1 MRYFL
6 GVDIGGTKTHTLIAD
21 ATGQVVG
28 FGLSGP
34 GNHQGVGFE
43 GMFAALHSGFAQA
56 LQMSGLK
63 AGDIAGAGFG
73 IAGYDW
79 PSEKPLM
86 EATILRLGIA
96 CPFHMVNDAVPGL
109 VAGSREGWGVG
120 LVSGTGCNCRGW
132 DREHKR
138 EGRVTGYGYQMG
150 ENAGSSELVWR
161 AMQMVS
167 FEWTRRG
174 PATALTPA
182 LIRFA
187 GARDIEDLLESYTE
201 GRYFVG
207 AQAAPLIFEVAAQGD
222 AVARDLIHW
231 AGVELG
237 EMANAVIRQLA
248 FENLTFDVVMA
259 GSMFEGGPLLIEP
272 LRKTIHA
279 LAPGARLVRLNTP
292 PVIGAV
298 IIGMEQ
304 GQQPVTE
311 EMRNCLRQSLAAMQ
325 NVENAS

>member
-6 GVDIGGTKTHTLIAD
+6 GVDIGGTKTHTVIAD
-21 ATGQVVG
+21 ETGQVLG

-34 GNHQGVGFE
+34 GNHQSVGHE
-43 GMFAALHSGFAQA
+43 GMFESLHNGFSQA
-56 LQMSGLK
+56 LKMSGLK

-86 EATILRLGIA
+86 EATLLRLGIA
-96 CPFHMVNDAVPGL
+96 CPFHLVNDAVPGL
-109 VAGSREGWGVG
+109 VAGSKEGWGVG

-138 EGRVTGYGYQMG
+138 EGRVTGYGYHMG
-150 ENAGSSELVWR
+150 ENAGASELVWR

-182 LIRFA
+182 LIRFS
-187 GARDIEDLLESYTE
+187 GARDMEDLLESYTE
-201 GRYFVG
+201 GRIYVS

-222 AVARDLIHW
+222 AVAREVIHW

-237 EMANAVIRQLA
+237 EMANAVIRQLE
-248 FENLTFDVVMA
+248 FEKLSFDVVLA
-259 GSMFEGGPLLIEP
+259 GSMFEGGPMLTEP

-279 LAPGARLVRLNTP
+279 LAPGARLVRLNVP

-304 GQQPVTE
+304 GRQPVSEDIRT
-311 EMRNCLRQSLAAMQ
+311 RLRQSLAAVQ
-325 NVENAS
+325 NMEITS

>member
-6 GVDIGGTKTHTLIAD
+6 GVDVGGTKTHTVIAD
-21 ATGQVVG
+21 ETGQIMG

-34 GNHQGVGFE
+34 GNHQGVGYD
-43 GMFAALHSGFAQA
+43 GMFESLHNGLSQA
-56 LQMSGLK
+56 LKSSGLRVS
-63 AGDIAGAGFG
+63 DISGAGFG

-79 PSEKPLM
+79 PSEKPFM
-86 EATILRLGIA
+86 EATIRRLGIA

-109 VAGSREGWGVG
+109 VAGAREGWGVG

-132 DREHKR
+132 DREHRR

-150 ENAGSSELVWR
+150 ENAGASELVWR

-182 LIRFA
+182 LIKFT

-201 GRYFVG
+201 GRRYVG
-207 AQAAPLIFEVAAQGD
+207 AQAAPIIFEVAAQGD
-222 AVARDLIHW
+222 PVARDVIRW

-237 EMANAVIRQLA
+237 EMANAVIRQLN
-248 FENLTFDVVMA
+248 FESLDFDVVLA
-259 GSMFEGGPLLIEP
+259 GSMFDGGPMLIEP
-272 LRKTIHA
+272 LRETIHA
-279 LAPGARLVRLNTP
+279 LAPGARLVRLTVP

-298 IIGMEQ
+298 IIGMEAAQ
-304 GQQPVTE
+304 HPVTDAI
-311 EMRNCLRQSLAAMQ
+311 RARLRDSLAVFQSA
-325 NVENAS
+325 EIAP